1 MNALRLERGEEAL
14 HGRIIQAIAAS
25 AHRHLAIVEFD
36 RPPDA
41 MSLHSAFG
49 EVADVSARML
59 NLYAPYF
66 RG

>member
-1 MNALRLERGEEAL
+1 MRVFRSYFDGV
-14 HGRIIQAIAAS
+14 S
-25 AHRHLAIVEFD
+25 DTLAIVEFD